1 MVESCRTVHCAVWRI
16 LPGVDVVRHYWNF
29 WSDRRP
35 RHLRRFRA
43 RESSS
48 VPALC
53 VFVGRFC
60 GRDAD
65 LANLVRAMSMKS
77 AGAPRRSS
85 RGLDVSVKETS
96 LCIVDEAGRIC
107 REMKVVKAPTL
118 SGNDSAIRH
127 LTILP

>member
-1 MVESCRTVHCAVWRI
+1 MRKSWRAVFRAVWRI

-29 WSDRRP
+29 WSDRRS
-35 RHLRRFRA
+35 RRLRRFRA

-53 VFVGRFC
+53 VFVGLFC

-77 AGAPRRSS
+77 AGAP
-85 RGLDVSVKETS
+85 
-96 LCIVDEAGRIC
+96 
-107 REMKVVKAPTL
+107 VVRFA
-118 SGNDSAIRH
+118 A
-127 LTILP
+127 